1 MLRNYIKIA
10 WRNLIKD
17 KQFTL
22 LNVLGL
28 SAGIACTLLIYLWV
42 HDELS
47 YDKIFDKDSQIF
59 QVMEMRG
66 AGENVGLTDESSGL
80 VSETIKIGNP
90 EIEYAAPVAPAD
102 WFQKFTLTSGDK
114 NMKAVGQY
122 VGKEYFNIFSFK
134 MLDGDKNKVLEAK
147 NNIVISDELAKRLFN
162 TREGAIGKVI
172 RFQHEK
178 DFFVSGVFEKVPV
191 HSSQQFDFVLSFD
204 YLADVQGWVKTWN
217 NGGPHNFVLL
227 KKGADLAAFNSRISD
242 VVKKNSGD
250 TTRNLVA
257 MQFSKNYLANTFN
270 HGSRVGGREE
280 YVKLFSLIAVFIL
293 LIACI
298 NFMNLS
304 TAKAAGRMKEVGIKK
319 VIGAERS
326 QLVLQF
332 LSESLLLSIITMV
345 FAVAL
350 TWVLLPQFNQLTGK
364 DIKLVFDVHLIAVLV
379 GIAVATGIVSGSYP
393 ALYLSKFKPLAI
405 LKGKLNTSL
414 AELVARKGLVVFQF
428 TLSVML
434 IIAVLVVY
442 KQVKFIQSTALGY
455 NKDNMIRFDS
465 EGRLSGNEEAFNAEV
480 RKIPG
485 VVNASF
491 TQHNIV
497 GRNFGTAVVSW
508 DGKTPNQDV
517 YFEGFYGGFNFIET
531 MNMQVTAGRAFNQN
545 YGVPSESKKVMVNET
560 AVKAMHLKGNPIGQ
574 NIDIFGNKYQL
585 IGIVKDFHFESLHE
599 AVKPSFINLGF
610 GANPYF
616 KIIVRIKPGNQ
627 KETIA
632 KVQKVYESFNP
643 GFPFAY
649 SFLDE
654 AYQKQYETETRVSVL
669 ANYFSALAIIISCL
683 GLFGLVAFTA
693 QKRRKEI
700 GIRKVVGA
708 SVNSITM
715 MLTTDFL
722 KLVVIAVIIAFPMA
736 WYIMH
741 QWLQGFVY
749 RIDIGP
755 LVFVVA
761 AASIIIITILTVSF
775 QAIKAAL
782 VNPVKSLRSE

>member
-1 MLRNYIKIA
+1 MLKNYIKIA

-42 HDELS
+42 HDEMS
-47 YDKIFDKDSQIF
+47 YDKFLDNDNQVF
-59 QVMEMRG
+59 QVMELRG
-66 AGENVGLTDESSGL
+66 SGENMGLTDESTGL
-80 VSETIKIGNP
+80 VSETIKLTNP
-90 EIEYAAPVAPAD
+90 DIEYAAPVAPAD
-102 WFQKFTLTSGDK
+102 WWQKFTLTSGDK
-114 NMKAVGQY
+114 NIKAVGQY

-134 MLDGDKNKVLEAK
+134 MLDGDKSKVLEAK

-162 TREGAIGKVI
+162 SSKNALGKVI
-172 RFQHEK
+172 KFQHDK
-178 DFFVSGVFEKVPV
+178 DFFVSGVFEKLPV

-204 YLADVQGWVKTWN
+204 YLADVQPWVKTWN
-217 NGGPHNFVLL
+217 NGGPHNFILL
-227 KKGADLAAFNSRISD
+227 KKGVNLAAFNSRISD

-250 TTRNLVA
+250 TTRKLVA
-257 MQFSKNYLANTFN
+257 MQFSNNYLANTFN

-304 TAKAAGRMKEVGIKK
+304 TAKASGRMKEVGIKK

-326 QLVLQF
+326 QLVLHF
-332 LSESLLLSIITMV
+332 LSESLLLSLITMI
-345 FAVAL
+345 FAVGA

-364 DIKLVFDVHLIAVLV
+364 DIKLVFDPQLILVLI

-405 LKGKLNTSL
+405 LKGKLNTSF

-428 TLSVML
+428 TLSVVL
-434 IIAVLVVY
+434 IVSVLVVY
-442 KQVKFIQSTALGY
+442 KQVKFIQSANLGY
-455 NKDNMIRFDS
+455 NKDNMLRFDS
-465 EGRLSGNEEAFNAEV
+465 EGRLAGNEEAFTAEL

-485 VVNASF
+485 VVNSSY

-508 DGKTPNQDV
+508 EGKNANENV

-531 MNMQVTAGRAFNQN
+531 MNMKVVAGRAFNKN
-545 YGVPSESKKVMVNET
+545 YGGASEGSKVMLNET
-560 AVKAMHLKGNPIGQ
+560 AVKAMHLKNNPLGQ
-574 NIDIFGNKYQL
+574 NVEIFGNKYQI
-585 IGIVKDFHFESLHE
+585 IGIVKDYHFESLHE
-599 AVKPSFINLGF
+599 AVKPSFINLAG
-610 GANPYF
+610 GTSPYF
-616 KIIVRIKPGNQ
+616 KIMTRIRAGNQ

-632 KVQKVYESFNP
+632 QIQKVYESFNP
-643 GFPFAY
+643 GFPFTY

-654 AYQKQYETETRVSVL
+654 AYQKQYETETRVSIL

-708 SVNSITM
+708 SVNSITV
-715 MLTTDFL
+715 MLTRDFL
-722 KLVVIAVIIAFPMA
+722 KLVFIAVLIAFPLA
-736 WYIMH
+736 WYMMNL
-741 QWLQGFVY
+741 WLQGFVY
-749 RIDIGP
+749 KVDIGA
-755 LVFVVA
+755 LVFVIA
-761 AASIIIITILTVSF
+761 AASIIAITILTVGF